1 VAVEQIQGERCSGD
15 GLWSPVYKPTKL
27 KPDICIEHDF
37 VCRYR
42 VVREGAAE
50 AARPSMN
57 SPCDCHYRGALI
69 DGREFDSS
77 YARGAPATFT
87 PSEVIKGWCEA
98 LLLMKEGDVW
108 QLYVP
113 SELAYGD
120 CSRSLFWRGAC
131 VSPLTVCA
139 GAVSSLPAQFSC
151 LILSC

>member
-1 VAVEQIQGERCSGD
+1 
-15 GLWSPVYKPTKL
+15 
-27 KPDICIEHDF
+27 
-37 VCRYR
+37 
-42 VVREGAAE
+42 
-50 AARPSMN
+50 MN

-77 YARGAPATFT
+77 YARGAPATFA

-120 CSRSLFWRGAC
+120 CSRSHLWRGAC
-131 VSPLTVCA
+131 VAPLTV
-139 GAVSSLPAQFSC
+139 
-151 LILSC
+151 